1 MQIRISSGIYKGRR
15 INVPDTGLR
24 PTGEK
29 VRSAFFDTIYS
40 MIKFENRAFLDL
52 FSGTGAMCFE
62 ALSRGFEKVT
72 AIENN
77 GRSVAVIKENAQ
89 TIGVERKIKI
99 VQKDVFSFDLTYPA
113 DFSYSSIYIDPPYN
127 LIDRMP
133 ELLEKVT
140 SSNMVDSICVI
151 GIETGNSFDWSKEG
165 WSTKI
170 KKYGGTFLT
179 FIYNW
184 E

>member
-15 INVPDTGLR
+15 ISVPDTGLR

-40 MIKFENRAFLDL
+40 MIRFEKRSFLDL

-62 ALSRGFEKVT
+62 ALSRGFENAT
-72 AIENN
+72 AVENN
-77 GRSVAVIKENAQ
+77 GRCVAVIKENAQ
-89 TIGVERKIKI
+89 MLEIAEKVKTVH
-99 VQKDVFSFDLTYPA
+99 KDVFSSDITSFTD
-113 DFSYSSIYIDPPYN
+113 SVYSSIYIDPPYN
-127 LIDRMP
+127 LIDRIP

-140 SSNMVDSICVI
+140 SSDIVDSVCII
-151 GIETGNSFDWSKEG
+151 GIETGNDLNWSKEG